1 MSSGPGTGA
10 VRRATPADK
19 TATTAASSSRPASKA
34 KGNQI
39 TLDHAI
45 FSRIYYRKA
54 LFIKK
59 YTGKGHLMPS
69 TIKIGLMKSTH
80 ILVTMLLKMQA

>member
-34 KGNQI
+34 KGSPI
-39 TLDHAI
+39 TTLDLRLSPLLFNSLLRNFCQKFCVLSRGV
-45 FSRIYYRKA
+45 FSFD
-54 LFIKK
+54 LQ
-59 YTGKGHLMPS
+59 GH
-69 TIKIGLMKSTH
+69 
-80 ILVTMLLKMQA
+80 